1 MKLVVGISGASGA
14 IYGLRILEVLRQ
26 VGVETHLVMS
36 DSAKRTIV
44 YETDYTIDAVK
55 HLASQV
61 HDIND
66 IGASIA
72 SGSFRHDGMVIAPCS
87 IKTLSAV
94 ANSFDTNL
102 LIRAADVTLKER
114 RRLVLMIRETPL
126 HLGHLR
132 LMTQVTEI
140 GAVLVPPLPAFYHQ
154 PKTLDDIINQS
165 VNKALDQ
172 FDLGVEIDL
181 FKRWTGNEERQRAST
196 TDPESASRLPR
207 S

>member
-14 IYGLRILEVLRQ
+14 IYGLRILEVLKQ

-44 YETDYTIDAVK
+44 YETGYTIDAVK
-55 HLASQV
+55 NLASHV
-61 HDIND
+61 HDVND
-66 IGASIA
+66 IGAGIA

-132 LMTQVTEI
+132 LMTLATEI

-172 FDLGVEIDL
+172 FDLDLNL
-181 FKRWTGNEERQRAST
+181 FKRWTGNEERERAGNGGG
-196 TDPESASRLPR
+196 DPA
-207 S
+207 

>member
-44 YETDYTIDAVK
+44 YETGYTIDAVK
-55 HLASQV
+55 HLASHV

-132 LMTQVTEI
+132 LMTLATEI

-181 FKRWTGNEERQRAST
+181 FKRWTGNEERERAS
-196 TDPESASRLPR
+196 S
-207 S
+207 